1 MWSTC
6 TCTCV
11 YIWYIII
18 PLSLGPL
25 VDINWLV
32 ITLAN
37 GVLAGVFFCI
47 LVFSLGDCSTIMLVP
62 VGWQWAGVRR
72 GCWEDDN
79 NGDAYTSQIQRC
91 QNYIIWL
98 K

>member
-47 LVFSLGDCSTIMLVP
+47 LVFSLGDCSTIMLVQ